1 VVGIDLGRGGGPLPD
16 GYRRRREGRTG
27 WEEGEELGAMAE
39 RVVAALL
46 DLADRH
52 AGQRVLVVTHGGPLR
67 AALAACGGD
76 MRTVP
81 AVGNG
86 DIEEIAVRDGRM
98 RLSEG
103 FEGAR
108 RLDGTH

>member
-1 VVGIDLGRGGGPLPD
+1 LTSAEVEDRFPD

-46 DLADRH
+46 ELADRH

-67 AALAACGGD
+67 ATLAACGGD

-86 DIEEIAVRDGRM
+86 EIEEIAVRDGRM